1 MRYTISHEFT
11 ANVVKYIHRDFPSI
25 EWTEDEMLALRMHPE
40 RAAYI
45 SYQLMLT
52 GMSHTIKQVSL

>member
-11 ANVVKYIHRDFPSI
+11 ANVVKYIYKVEPDT
-25 EWTEDEMLALRMHPE
+25 EWTEDERLALRMTPE

-45 SYQLMLT
+45 SYELMLK
-52 GMSHTIKQVSL
+52 GMSHTIKQTKL

>member
-11 ANVVKYIHRDFPSI
+11 ANVVKYIYKDFPSI
-25 EWTEDEMLALRMHPE
+25 EWTEDERQALRMHPE
-40 RAAYI
+40 RAAQI

-52 GMSHTIKQVSL
+52 GFSHTIKQSAL